1 VILLLNYL
9 WLLFLGLLLG
19 AKLLFVCY
27 VVDIRSSVSLHLFV
41 VRVSYWLI
49 LGLLILFR
57 FHFDVIN
64 VLNFVFRS

>member
-9 WLLFLGLLLG
+9 WLLFLRLLLG
-19 AKLLFVCY
+19 AKLLFVLY